1 MAFPTSPTNGDLH
14 TEFGRSY
21 QYVADTNSWQAA
33 TTPAPV
39 NTNSTVTTFQSAA
52 DLPLVNN
59 NPGDTTFVAEN
70 NSFRLWTGNGWFEI
84 ALANTAPT
92 ITAGANASYTLNSD
106 GTPTVITMA
115 ATDPEGTP
123 IIWGY
128 QVTSGSLEDTTVT
141 NEGGVFTVTP
151 GTTEATF
158 NLTFTASDGVN
169 IDTSASSFTLEF
181 GPSYS
186 YTIDSLSQTGT
197 SFLDWFGYSIAADTT
212 SGKLA
217 IGAVQDGD
225 GAALIYDG
233 SDGSHLLTLTN
244 PSPTGANN
252 GNYGR
257 SVSISNSF
265 ALVGSPWTDDTSGA
279 TRGGRAHLFNAST
292 GTLLKSWDNPNNDAT
307 AVQDYFGNSV
317 AVSENYAAISAIGE
331 NNGSTRDYNGTVYV
345 YSTTS
350 PYNLLYT
357 LYKSPPT
364 SYDLFGWQVKISG
377 NYLFVSGPKSYDG
390 VWGRVFIYDLT
401 TGNDVV
407 TVNPGNASGLGSS
420 IDVSGNYLVI
430 SDYAYDYGRGRL
442 FVYTTASGNWSD
454 VSLVR
459 TTTYPRTD
467 AAATYDMFPMQ
478 VAVNGTHYIGTA
490 PDMEAGAL
498 EAGKPKG
505 GVFVFDLATGNLIS
519 TLYKPDNV
527 NGVTFGGGT
536 APATNI
542 NGQNPTTVAITG
554 DKLWVSDYQAVV
566 GSHTQAG
573 KVFAWDL

>member
-1 MAFPTSPTNGDLH
+1 MAFPTSPSNDDLH
-14 TEFGRSY
+14 TEFGRTY
-21 QYVADTNSWQAA
+21 RYVSETNSWKAA
-33 TTPAPV
+33 TTPAPENV
-39 NTNSTVTTFQSAA
+39 ISTVTAFESAA

-59 NPGDTTFVAEN
+59 NPGDTTFVAED

-92 ITAGANASYTLNSD
+92 ITAGANASYTLD
-106 GTPTVITMA
+106 KTGTPTVITMS

-123 IIWGY
+123 IVWGY
-128 QVTSGSLEDTTVT
+128 QVTSGSLEDTSIT
-141 NEGGVFTVTP
+141 NVGGEFTITP
-151 GTTEATF
+151 GTVDATF
-158 NLTFTASDGVN
+158 DLTFTASDGIN

-197 SFLDWFGYSIAADTT
+197 SFIDWFGYSIAADTT
-212 SGKLA
+212 SGKLV
-217 IGAVQDGD
+217 IGAVNDGD

-244 PSPTGANN
+244 PSPSGTNTD
-252 GNYGR
+252 NYGR

-265 ALVGSPWTDDTSGA
+265 ALVGSPRTNDTGGA
-279 TRGGRAHLFNAST
+279 GRAHLFNAST

-307 AVQDYFGNSV
+307 SGNDYFGNSV

-377 NYLFVSGPKSYDG
+377 DYLFVSGPKSFDG
-390 VWGRVFIYDLT
+390 VYGRVFIYDLT
-401 TGNDVV
+401 TGNEVV
-407 TVNPGNASGLGSS
+407 TVNPGNALNLGSS

-430 SDYAYDYGRGRL
+430 SDFAYNDGRGRL

-467 AAATYDMFPMQ
+467 AAATYDFFPMQ
-478 VAVNGTHYIGTA
+478 VAVNGTYYIGTA

-498 EAGKPKG
+498 EVGKPKG

-519 TLYKPDNV
+519 TLYRPDNV
-527 NGVTFGGGT
+527 NGVTFGGGSLV
-536 APATNI
+536 AATVS
-542 NGQNPTTVAITG
+542 GQNGTTVAITG

-566 GSHTQAG
+566 GSHSQAG